1 MKALEVRFKC
11 FGLWDKVNRGEAT
24 EVFKILRKLAANL
37 VLFCGIYSILRWSVV
52 FVASGKIGKNVGE
65 NQGSTGIW
73 NDPLSEINL
82 ITLFPLIFVPLWF
95 SSGGGRNL
103 KRTKTSSIL
112 GGPKLKDVM
121 HWGNN
126 FYRENFRN
134 FLSSSDLKRIRNGH

>member
-37 VLFCGIYSILRWSVV
+37 VLFFGIYSILLWSVV
-52 FVASGKIGKNVGE
+52 FVPSGKIGKNVGE

-82 ITLFPLIFVPLWF
+82 ITLFPLVFVPLWF
-95 SSGGGRNL
+95 LSGVERNL
-103 KRTKTSSIL
+103 KRTKKSSIL
-112 GGPKLKDVM
+112 GGPKLKGPIFFQNPSEM
-121 HWGNN
+121 I
-126 FYRENFRN
+126 F
-134 FLSSSDLKRIRNGH
+134 SDLIQI